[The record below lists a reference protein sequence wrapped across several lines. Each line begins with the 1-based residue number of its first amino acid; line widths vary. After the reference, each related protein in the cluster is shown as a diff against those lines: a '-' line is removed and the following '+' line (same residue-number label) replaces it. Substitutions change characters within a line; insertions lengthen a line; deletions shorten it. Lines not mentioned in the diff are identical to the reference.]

1 MKTSKLSFIAVI
13 ILAIIAG
20 FASYSY
26 LSSAKTVIYLFA
38 DDYSA
43 GTPIEPEMLMPTQI
57 DTSVVYSGIK
67 KLSLLFGTSFHLRCS
82 GRFI

>member
-57 DTSVVYSGIK
+57 DTSVVYEAASRGEA
-67 KLSLLFGTSFHLRCS
+67 L
-82 GRFI
+82 